1 MDRNRTIK
9 LTAHAEQ
16 MIAERGIKLAWVV
29 AAIEYPDSRSKDPR
43 DASLTRSY
51 CKISAA
57 EGRILRV
64 VHRPNGADI
73 LVITAF
79 FDRGMK
85 L

>member
-1 MDRNRTIK
+1 MIK
-9 LTAHAEQ
+9 LTSHAEE
-16 MIAERGIKLAWVV
+16 MIIERGIDLAWVV
-29 AAIEYPDSRSKDPR
+29 ATIERPDSRSTDPR
-43 DASLTRSY
+43 DPSLTRSF

-57 EGRILRV
+57 SGRILRV

>member
-1 MDRNRTIK
+1 MSMIK
-9 LTAHAEQ
+9 LTAHAEE
-16 MIAERGIKLAWVV
+16 MIADRGIALAWVV
-29 AAIEYPDSRSKDPR
+29 SAIEAPDSRSTDPR
-43 DASLTRSY
+43 DTSLTRSFR
-51 CKISAA
+51 KISEA

-64 VHRPNGADI
+64 VHRPDGADV